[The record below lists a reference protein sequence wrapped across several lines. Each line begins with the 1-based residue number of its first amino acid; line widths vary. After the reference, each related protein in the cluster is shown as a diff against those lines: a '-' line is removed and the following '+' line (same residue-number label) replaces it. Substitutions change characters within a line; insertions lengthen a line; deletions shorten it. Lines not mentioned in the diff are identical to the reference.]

1 MSLPEYQAETDPSAQ
16 DEINPYQAPAKGAD
30 KADPRSNLHRLVD
43 RVRIVGMA
51 EGVSWLLL
59 LAALPLKYQL
69 GNPMG
74 VKIMGPIH
82 GALFVLLLWV
92 IFQAWEKKA
101 LSFGKAVMA
110 FIASLIPFGPFFINH
125 SLAKGTPEGS

>member
-1 MSLPEYQAETDPSAQ
+1 MSLPEYQAETDSSTR
-16 DEINPYQAPAKGAD
+16 DGVDPYQAPATGAD
-30 KADPRSNLHRLVD
+30 KEVPQSNLRRIVD

-59 LAALPLKYQL
+59 LAAMPLKYQF

-82 GALFVLLLWV
+82 GALFVLLLCV

-101 LSFGKAVMA
+101 LSFGKAVMV

-125 SLAKGTPEGS
+125 SLAKGTPEES